1 MKLIKIILLIL
12 ISFNTSLKVISA
24 NDLQSILKEEGK
36 LIFIRHAH
44 APGSGD
50 PVNFNILSCST
61 QRNLDKKGINVSK
74 KIGKFFKKNNIKI
87 DIVLSS
93 EWCRCKDTAFH
104 AFRNYDTKF
113 FLNSFYDKKFRNNK
127 KIQITNLKKYIE
139 EWGGKKN
146 LVLVTHYVVISE
158 ILNYDA
164 VSGEIIIT
172 DKNFNI
178 KSTHIIQ

>member
-1 MKLIKIILLIL
+1 MKLIKIILFIL
-12 ISFNTSLKVISA
+12 ISFNTSFKVISA